1 MKIKKKKKI
10 VDFFKSTL
18 DYLSHFII
26 IRFVIF
32 SRKIFFVRRIIVV
45 SNVECN
51 SIARYNRN

>member
-18 DYLSHFII
+18 DYLSHF